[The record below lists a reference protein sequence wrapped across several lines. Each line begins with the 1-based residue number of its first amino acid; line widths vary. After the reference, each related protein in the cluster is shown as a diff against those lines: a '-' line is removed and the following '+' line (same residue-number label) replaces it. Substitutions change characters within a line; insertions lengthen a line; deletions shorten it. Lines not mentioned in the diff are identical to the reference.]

1 MDIALEAFDQTYD
14 WVVCVLRDY
23 SETGLMAFFAP
34 RVDATVIAAEDSASE
49 PVVDLYERARE
60 AGAPDV
66 IVAREK
72 APVECSRWPHAVSR
86 SPLGRGGAGPAEP
99 DQARSFARAARNAP
113 TARNAQGVCLTRRL
127 TDTSERTA
135 PA

>member
-1 MDIALEAFDQTYD
+1 
-14 WVVCVLRDY
+14 VVCVLRDY

-72 APVECSRWPHAVSR
+72 APLELLEVA
-86 SPLGRGGAGPAEP
+86 
-99 DQARSFARAARNAP
+99 
-113 TARNAQGVCLTRRL
+113 
-127 TDTSERTA
+127 
-135 PA
+135 